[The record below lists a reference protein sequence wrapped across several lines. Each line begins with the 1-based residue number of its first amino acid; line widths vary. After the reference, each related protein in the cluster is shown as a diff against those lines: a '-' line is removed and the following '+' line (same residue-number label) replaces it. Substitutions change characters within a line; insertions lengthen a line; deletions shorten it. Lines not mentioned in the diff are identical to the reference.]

1 MSYYKN
7 KTHLVDRICSL
18 SEAQTMDSCQLIY
31 TFVVGANPH
40 GPTNLVDYHNS
51 SHPLTLTG
59 SDVVAQFP
67 DVLSNA
73 SSFTSREMILEKD
86 ILYLNI
92 KENMEEGKTP
102 SWFHVANTLVEEYE
116 IDYIT

>member
-1 MSYYKN
+1 
-7 KTHLVDRICSL
+7 
-18 SEAQTMDSCQLIY
+18 MDSCQLIY
-31 TFVVGANPH
+31 TFVVGANPY
-40 GPTNLVDYHNS
+40 GPTNLVDYYNS
-51 SHPLTLTG
+51 SHPLTLTE

-67 DVLSNA
+67 DLILN
-73 SSFTSREMILEKD
+73 SSSVTSSGEMTMLEKD